1 MSHHDWLW
9 RHKLDIPNLTF
20 PYSKFDYST
29 IQINLQRLVS
39 RRSLRHDPIFDA
51 LIAKLYPSREVYEKE
66 QDDLLNQVIN
76 KHQGQMKEKRP
87 KKPAVRRPVEGEFSG
102 YSRILTLS
110 GNSCRFPG
118 TSRMFQILILDD
130 RTVENGKSAP
140 VGAKRPYPIETQ
152 EELHIVLV
160 GRTPERNKQIIIKCE
175 NENEMP
181 KVGHIKCKYPLKI
194 TSMYIWL

>member
-1 MSHHDWLW
+1 ML
-9 RHKLDIPNLTF
+9 
-20 PYSKFDYST
+20 
-29 IQINLQRLVS
+29 
-39 RRSLRHDPIFDA
+39 
-51 LIAKLYPSREVYEKE
+51 
-66 QDDLLNQVIN
+66 
-76 KHQGQMKEKRP
+76 
-87 KKPAVRRPVEGEFSG
+87 
-102 YSRILTLS
+102 
-110 GNSCRFPG
+110 
-118 TSRMFQILILDD
+118 QILILDD

-194 TSMYIWL
+194 PSIYIWPSWRL

>member
-1 MSHHDWLW
+1 M
-9 RHKLDIPNLTF
+9 
-20 PYSKFDYST
+20 
-29 IQINLQRLVS
+29 
-39 RRSLRHDPIFDA
+39 
-51 LIAKLYPSREVYEKE
+51 YEKE

-76 KHQGQMKEKRP
+76 KHQGQMKEKRH
-87 KKPAVRRPVEGEFSG
+87 KKPAVRRPVEGKF
-102 YSRILTLS
+102 RFLTKTYL
-110 GNSCRFPG
+110 
-118 TSRMFQILILDD
+118 LDD

-181 KVGHIKCKYPLKI
+181 KVGHIKCK
-194 TSMYIWL
+194 